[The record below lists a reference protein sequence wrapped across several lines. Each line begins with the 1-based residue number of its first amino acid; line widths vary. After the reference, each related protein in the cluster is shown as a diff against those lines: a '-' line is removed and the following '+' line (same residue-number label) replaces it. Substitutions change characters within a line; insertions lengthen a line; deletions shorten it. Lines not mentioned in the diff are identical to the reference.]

1 MKHLWALSS
10 TLVLTSTLVVSG
22 VAAGAAAPTAQRSNA
37 DRTLQLSRSTEDRAV
52 TSPAAASTA
61 SERAFY
67 WQLTSSQDVQP
78 GAFLMSEAQA
88 KAIAKAGAKKDPRG
102 SSDDQHFK
110 VSSTGSN
117 DVPEAALRAYR
128 HAEKVMATADP
139 DCDISWTLL
148 AAIGRVETNHGRFGG
163 AELGSDGVS
172 RPEIRGPQLDGAG
185 PFAAIHDSD
194 NGALDRDKVWD
205 RAVGQMQFLPQTW
218 RSVERDGD
226 GDGTKNPDDI
236 DDSALGSAVY
246 LCGAGGSLADRAGM
260 ARAAFRYNHSDY
272 YVSLVLSMQA
282 GFETGVFSLPSPPPP
297 AKATKGK
304 LSKAKTPKTKPTR
317 PRDVTKAKA
326 KKPTAKPT
334 TPPPPASTPK
344 PKPAPKPKPK
354 PKPSPSPTPAPKQEQ
369 VTGTWNAC
377 GGGYCLDTSPLDLS
391 KAGSINPALDGGQG
405 RHAASRAAG
414 GEARG
419 DPGRAR
425 GLGPGIPQ
433 RCSLTGV
440 RRGRGTMSRC
450 QSNSPTPVSRPS
462 VWSGSSR
469 WWTRFRATW

>member
-22 VAAGAAAPTAQRSNA
+22 VAVGAAAPTAQRSDN
-37 DRTLQLSRSTEDRAV
+37 DRTLALSRSAEDRAV
-52 TSPAAASTA
+52 TSLAAASTA
-61 SERAFY
+61 SVQAFY
-67 WQLTSSQDVQP
+67 WQLTSSQAVEP
-78 GAFLMSEAQA
+78 GVFLRSQAQAQAQA

-102 SSDDQHFK
+102 SSDGQHFK

-163 AELGSDGVS
+163 AQLGSDGVS

-185 PFAAIHDSD
+185 PFAAISDSD
-194 NGALDRDKVWD
+194 NGVLDRDKVWD

-282 GFETGVFSLPSPPPP
+282 GFETGVFAVPSPPPP
-297 AKATKGK
+297 AKEATSKVG
-304 LSKAKTPKTKPTR
+304 KAKTPKTKPTR
-317 PRDVTKAKA
+317 PRNDTKGKS
-326 KKPTAKPT
+326 KQPTAKPT
-334 TPPPPASTPK
+334 TPPRPAPAPK
-344 PKPAPKPKPK
+344 PKPSPKPKPKPK
-354 PKPSPSPTPAPKQEQ
+354 PKPSPSPTPAPKFEQ
-369 VTGTWNAC
+369 VTGAWSAC
-377 GGGYCLDTSPLDLS
+377 GGGYCLSGTPLDLS
-391 KAGSINPALDGGQG
+391 KAGAVNSASMVGKVVSLKVVRKAGTYVVYSVVNVQPAQV
-405 RHAASRAAG
+405 S
-414 GEARG
+414 
-419 DPGRAR
+419 P
-425 GLGPGIPQ
+425 
-433 RCSLTGV
+433 SLA
-440 RRGRGTMSRC
+440 
-450 QSNSPTPVSRPS
+450 P
-462 VWSGSSR
+462 
-469 WWTRFRATW
+469 

>member
-1 MKHLWALSS
+1 MKTGIGAYAGSRLPNHMKVPPPMKHLWALSS

-22 VAAGAAAPTAQRSNA
+22 VAAGAAAPTAQRSDA
-37 DRTLQLSRSTEDRAV
+37 DRTLQLSRSAEDRAV

-61 SERAFY
+61 SVHAFY

-282 GFETGVFSLPSPPPP
+282 GFETGVFALPSPPPP
-297 AKATKGK
+297 AKARKV
-304 LSKAKTPKTKPTR
+304 SKAKTPKTKPTR

-334 TPPPPASTPK
+334 TPAADRPRPRSPSPSR
-344 PKPAPKPKPK
+344 PKPKPK

-391 KAGSINPALDGGQG
+391 KAGSINPASMVGKVVTLRVVRQG
-405 RHAASRAAG
+405 AKLVVIQVVHAASAQASPSAA
-414 GEARG
+414 
-419 DPGRAR
+419 P
-425 GLGPGIPQ
+425 
-433 RCSLTGV
+433 
-440 RRGRGTMSRC
+440 
-450 QSNSPTPVSRPS
+450 
-462 VWSGSSR
+462 
-469 WWTRFRATW
+469 

>member
-22 VAAGAAAPTAQRSNA
+22 VAAGAAAPTAHRSDA
-37 DRTLQLSRSTEDRAV
+37 DRTLALSRSAQDRAV

-61 SERAFY
+61 SVHAFY
-67 WQLTSSQDVQP
+67 WQLTSSQAVQP
-78 GAFLMSEAQA
+78 GAFLMSQAQA
-88 KAIAKAGAKKDPRG
+88 KAIAKAGDKKDPRG
-102 SSDDQHFK
+102 SSDGQHFE

-128 HAEKVMATADP
+128 HAEKSMATADP

-163 AELGSDGVS
+163 AQLGSDGVS

-185 PFAAIHDSD
+185 PFAAISDSD
-194 NGALDRDKVWD
+194 NGVLDRDKVWD

-282 GFETGVFSLPSPPPP
+282 GFETGVFALPSPPPP
-297 AKATKGK
+297 AKAKV
-304 LSKAKTPKTKPTR
+304 SKAKTPKTKPTR
-317 PRDVTKAKA
+317 PRDETKAQSKTSTKTTV
-326 KKPTAKPT
+326 KKPTPAKPT
-334 TPPPPASTPK
+334 STPK
-344 PKPAPKPKPK
+344 PTPKPTPVTKPKPK
-354 PKPSPSPTPAPKQEQ
+354 PKPTPKPTQPPAPRYEQ
-369 VTGTWNAC
+369 LGGTWNKC
-377 GGGYCLDTSPLDLS
+377 GGGYCLDTTPLDLS
-391 KAGSINPALDGGQG
+391 KVSVNAESMVGRTVSLKVERKGSRLVVHAVTASSPAS
-405 RHAASRAAG
+405 AS
-414 GEARG
+414 
-419 DPGRAR
+419 P
-425 GLGPGIPQ
+425 
-433 RCSLTGV
+433 SLA
-440 RRGRGTMSRC
+440 
-450 QSNSPTPVSRPS
+450 P
-462 VWSGSSR
+462 
-469 WWTRFRATW
+469 